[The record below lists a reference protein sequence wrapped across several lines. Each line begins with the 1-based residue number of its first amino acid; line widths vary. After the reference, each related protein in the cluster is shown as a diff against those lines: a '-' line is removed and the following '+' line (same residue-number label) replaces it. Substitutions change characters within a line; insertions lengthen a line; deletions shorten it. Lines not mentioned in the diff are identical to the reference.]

1 MVSGLNMAD
10 ENGWTAADPVI
21 DKWPF
26 RSGSAPVAATR
37 KGRLIASCVL
47 ESPRLAAITSWNNRW
62 RRHRFVATECSSQ
75 GSVSYSELN
84 RSNPISSKWPDCY
97 QRLGEPSKYT
107 MSKPEGPSELHHSNT
122 PRFGSFTDDV
132 SVVSGASSAR
142 NWSRASSL
150 VVQSVPAEF
159 SLPAFS
165 CKVCKVGKFGPRVHS
180 IKNIPLPSGPSFGQ
194 VESSEEQ
201 VILQASQPAYL
212 GGHPGCYLVRLVR
225 ASLKVSF
232 GLELITAKTRDGQ
245 LAAIFVSDDL
255 PFVGMRRWDRLLSI
269 NGWETMSIEECSN
282 MVENRL
288 SIVLVLQSKGK
299 QPVESVPRPAME
311 LLPPADQRLLTIKKE
326 MLTKESEFMLMIRR
340 RSPKQRLGLSFDAS
354 LTSNDRGE
362 QVVTC
367 DMLHLQVLAG
377 DLLLSANGFRSPS
390 KKVLCEILDT
400 AIAIELIFKRD
411 SSLSRLSPSEPI
423 SRQTKESDECLYAAE
438 NLVGSLLAVLPNA
451 SLDLGLSLRP

>member
-255 PFVGMRRWDRLLSI
+255 PFVGMSRWDRVLSI
-269 NGWETMSIEECSN
+269 NGWEPTSVEECGN
-282 MVENRL
+282 IVERLL

-299 QPVESVPRPAME
+299 QPVESVPRPVME
-311 LLPPADQRLLTIKKE
+311 LLPPADQRLLTIKKQ
-326 MLTKESEFMLMIRR
+326 MLTNESEFMLMIRR
-340 RSPKQRLGLSFDAS
+340 RSPKQSLGLSFDAS
-354 LTSNDRGE
+354 LTPNEQGE
-362 QVVTC
+362 LVVTC
-367 DMLHLQVLAG
+367 DMLHLDVIAG
-377 DLLLSANGFRSPS
+377 DLLVSANGFRSPS

-400 AIAIELIFKRD
+400 AIVIELTLRRH
-411 SSLSRLSPSEPI
+411 SSMSRPSPSEQF
-423 SRQTKESDECLYAAE
+423 SKQKWETDEYLHAAGS
-438 NLVGSLLAVLPNA
+438 LVDSLLACATRRVIDDHVFL
-451 SLDLGLSLRP
+451 

>member
-1 MVSGLNMAD
+1 MPD
-10 ENGWTAADPVI
+10 ERGWKVVDPVSEE
-21 DKWPF
+21 WPL
-26 RSGSAPVAATR
+26 RSSDAPLTLTCNGSLTT
-37 KGRLIASCVL
+37 SCVL
-47 ESPRLAAITSWNNRW
+47 ESWQLAAISSCIHGWE
-62 RRHRFVATECSSQ
+62 RHRFDATECSSQ
-75 GSVSYSELN
+75 GSALEREFD
-84 RSNPISSKWPDCY
+84 RSNTVASEWPESY
-97 QRLGEPSKYT
+97 HVLGEPSKYT
-107 MSKPEGPSELHHSNT
+107 MST
-122 PRFGSFTDDV
+122 YTQIDDV
-132 SVVSGASSAR
+132 SEDSDASTSR
-142 NWSRASSL
+142 QNWSRASSL
-150 VVQSVPAEF
+150 DVRLPAAC
-159 SLPAFS
+159 SLPEFS
-165 CKVCKVGKFGPRVHS
+165 CKIGQTEKFGPKIHS
-180 IKNIPLPSGPSFGQ
+180 IKNIPLCSGPCSGT
-194 VESSEEQ
+194 VDSGEEQ
-201 VILQASQPAYL
+201 VMLRVSQPAQLIGY
-212 GGHPGCYLVRLVR
+212 PGCYAVRLVR
-225 ASLKVSF
+225 ASLTLSF
-232 GLELITAKTRDGQ
+232 GLELFTAKTRHGK
-245 LAAIFVSDDL
+245 LNAIFVSDDL

-299 QPVESVPRPAME
+299 QPVESVPRHAME